1 VITMNVRRRTLP
13 LIRLLAQLGW
23 QRDPDGWT
31 IPCRDGAGHRA
42 RLRIA
47 LTETGVVITPTGPG
61 PWRLTPLQVG
71 RLRAGLR
78 DAVIS
83 LGELSGDDDVAPP
96 ERSAIPTAPK
106 VPRRLVRLDPPC
118 RPTTADITAR
128 EAVSTTQIREVN
140 HASTNDHTSAI
151 SAA

>member
-1 VITMNVRRRTLP
+1 MNVRHRTLP
-13 LIRLLAQLGW
+13 LIRLLARLGW

-31 IPCRDGAGHRA
+31 VPCRDGHGHRA

-47 LTETGVVITPTGPG
+47 LTETGVVITPSTHG

-83 LGELSGDDDVAPP
+83 LGELAGDDVVAP
-96 ERSAIPTAPK
+96 SA
-106 VPRRLVRLDPPC
+106 VPPVARRLVRLHPPC
-118 RPTTADITAR
+118 RPTVADITER
-128 EAVSTTQIREVN
+128 EAVSTSQIREID
-140 HASTNDHTSAI
+140 HDDHTSTNDHASAI

>member
-1 VITMNVRRRTLP
+1 MNARRRTLP
-13 LIRLLAQLGW
+13 LIRLLARLGW

-31 IPCRDGAGHRA
+31 VPCRDGHGHRA
-42 RLRIA
+42 RLRIG
-47 LTETGVVITPTGPG
+47 LTETGVVITSSTPG

-83 LGELSGDDDVAPP
+83 LGELSGDAVVASPP
-96 ERSAIPTAPK
+96 RPADPA
-106 VPRRLVRLDPPC
+106 VPRRLVRLDPLC
-118 RPTTADITAR
+118 RPAVADITAHV
-128 EAVSTTQIREVN
+128 AVSASQIREVD
-140 HASTNDHTSAI
+140 HADHTSTNDHTSTI